1 MSFIG
6 VGRKLGLSLINHIE
20 ACQTNLVTQIFFFT
34 GSSLYILNYLLGRK
48 SLVCLKTKEKTLKI
62 TMFKES
68 LQHKIER
75 ENSEEVEV
83 M

>member
-1 MSFIG
+1 MSFM
-6 VGRKLGLSLINHIE
+6 VGWVETGSLPNQSYWSLSDKSCN
-20 ACQTNLVTQIFFFT
+20 TDFFFT
-34 GSSLYILNYLLGRK
+34 GSSLYMLNYLPGHE

-75 ENSEEVEV
+75 TQKK
-83 M
+83 

>member
-1 MSFIG
+1 M
-6 VGRKLGLSLINHIE
+6 
-20 ACQTNLVTQIFFFT
+20 
-34 GSSLYILNYLLGRK
+34 LNYLPGHE

-75 ENSEEVEV
+75 TQKK
-83 M
+83 